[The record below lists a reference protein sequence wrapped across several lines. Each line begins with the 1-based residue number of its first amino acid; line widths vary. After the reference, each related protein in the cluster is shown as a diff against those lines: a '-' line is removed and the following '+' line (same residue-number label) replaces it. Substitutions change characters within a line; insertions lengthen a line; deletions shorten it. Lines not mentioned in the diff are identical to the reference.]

1 MTFRSRLY
9 RTLTPNEKGGI
20 VEQIFEFALI
30 IIILLNIFAIV
41 MDSVKELHDEYAVAF
56 KNFEMFSVIFFTLEY
71 FARIY
76 SIVENP
82 KYKDP
87 VSGRIKFVFS
97 RLAFID
103 LLAFLPFYLTFLP
116 IDLRFLRIFRLM
128 ALFRMF
134 KIARYL
140 HALNIFKKVLFD
152 RKEQLV
158 LSFFFILFVL
168 VLISVVMFYTEHDAQ
183 PHVFSS
189 IPATMW
195 WGIATITTVGY
206 GDIVPMTPL
215 GKFLGGFFAIAG
227 IGLLALPAGILS
239 SGFFEMMHDQ
249 RDRERNFNS
258 KGDVCPHCGKRI
270 HDKPDQ
276 DNSTN

>member
-1 MTFRSRLY
+1 MTFRKRLY
-9 RTLTPNEKGGI
+9 LTLTPNEKGGI
-20 VEQIFEFALI
+20 IERIFEIFLI
-30 IIILLNIFAIV
+30 IIIVLNIFAIV
-41 MDSVKELHDEYAVAF
+41 MDSVSEYHEAYADVFGKFEL
-56 KNFEMFSVIFFTLEY
+56 FSVVFFTVEY
-71 FARIY
+71 FLRIY

-82 KYKDP
+82 KYQHP
-87 VSGRIKFVFS
+87 VDGRLRFIIS
-97 RLAFID
+97 PLAIID
-103 LLAFLPFYLTFLP
+103 LFAFLPFYLIFLP
-116 IDLRFLRIFRLM
+116 VDLRFLRIFRLM

-140 HALNIFKKVLFD
+140 HALNIFKKVIAD

-168 VLISVVMFYTEHDAQ
+168 VIISVVMFYTEHEAQ
-183 PHVFSS
+183 PKIFSS

-239 SGFFEMMHDQ
+239 SGFFEMMHNQ
-249 RDRERNFNS
+249 PKNNS
-258 KGDVCPHCGKRI
+258 DTAGRCPHCGKDL
-270 HDKPDQ
+270 HDE
-276 DNSTN
+276 TNKIEHIKH

>member
-1 MTFRSRLY
+1 MTFRKRLY

-20 VEQIFEFALI
+20 IERIFEVVLV

-41 MDSVKELHDEYAVAF
+41 MDSVEEYHAAYAHVFHKFEL
-56 KNFEMFSVIFFTLEY
+56 FSVVFFTLEY
-71 FARIY
+71 FLRLY
-76 SIVENP
+76 CIVE
-82 KYKDP
+82 DP
-87 VSGRIKFVFS
+87 RYQHPVDGRLKFIIS
-97 RLAFID
+97 PLAIID
-103 LLAFLPFYLTFLP
+103 LLAFLPFYLIFLP
-116 IDLRFLRIFRLM
+116 LDLRFLRIFRLM

-140 HALNIFKKVLFD
+140 HALNIFKKVIAD

-168 VLISVVMFYTEHDAQ
+168 VIISVVMFYAEHDAQ
-183 PHVFSS
+183 PKVFSS

-239 SGFFEMMHDQ
+239 SGFFEMMHNQ
-249 RDRERNFNS
+249 TRDAQAKDE
-258 KGDVCPHCGKRI
+258 KCPHCGKGK
-270 HDKPDQ
+270 HDEPSKVEHIKH
-276 DNSTN
+276 